1 MSDSAYPRYDT
12 GCGYHWSNQCHS
24 GVWTVYRCDS
34 DTSSGG
40 DPESAACVV
49 FIIVLQQVD
58 GNIIGPKILGDSTG
72 LSAFW
77 VMFSILIGGGL
88 FGFLGMLLGVP
99 VFAMIYYI
107 IRRLVNHSI
116 RKKNLTTVTEAY
128 VEAAG
133 VDEATGAIIY
143 YGEKQK
149 KKRTLKDSGKKDE
162 TKKNQ

>member
-1 MSDSAYPRYDT
+1 
-12 GCGYHWSNQCHS
+12 
-24 GVWTVYRCDS
+24 
-34 DTSSGG
+34 
-40 DPESAACVV
+40 
-49 FIIVLQQVD
+49 
-58 GNIIGPKILGDSTG
+58 
-72 LSAFW
+72 
-77 VMFSILIGGGL
+77 MFSILIGGGL

-107 IRRLVNHSI
+107 TRRLVNHSI

-133 VDEATGAIIY
+133 VDEATSAIIY